1 MLLLQPV
8 GKHIDKLKPKFYKTK
23 QCNGNGWDGAEL
35 ERGAEEELGDRW
47 HFNSDLSE
55 KRLVWGDLG

>member
-35 ERGAEEELGDRW
+35 ERGAEEEL
-47 HFNSDLSE
+47 
-55 KRLVWGDLG
+55 